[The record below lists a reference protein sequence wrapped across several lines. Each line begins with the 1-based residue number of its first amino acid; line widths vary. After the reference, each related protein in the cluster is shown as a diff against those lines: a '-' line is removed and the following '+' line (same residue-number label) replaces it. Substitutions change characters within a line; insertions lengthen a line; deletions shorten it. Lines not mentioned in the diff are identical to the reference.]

1 MKTRSSKL
9 KIIFDGENITT
20 DVKTKAD
27 DFRSITV
34 EYLPKV
40 NKYSVFF
47 EGCDFEHETKQYTKV
62 QFEGVD
68 FEDVTHI
75 FHYPKYLSFRASN
88 GKYINYYP
96 EGTK

>member
-1 MKTRSSKL
+1 M

-20 DVKTKAD
+20 NVKIEVGD
-27 DFRSITV
+27 IRNITV
-34 EYLPKV
+34 EYLPKK

-47 EGCDFEHETKQYTKV
+47 EGSDFKHETKQYTKV

-68 FEDVTHI
+68 FEDVTHR
-75 FHYPKYLSFRASN
+75 FHYPKYLSFMASN